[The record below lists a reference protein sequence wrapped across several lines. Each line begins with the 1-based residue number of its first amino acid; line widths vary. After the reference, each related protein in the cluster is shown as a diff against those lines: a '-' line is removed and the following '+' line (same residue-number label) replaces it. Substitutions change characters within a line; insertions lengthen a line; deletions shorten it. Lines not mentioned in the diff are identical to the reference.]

1 MPKIQGSFPNPTE
14 LKRIKTLEKYNQLYE
29 NEQQKVLP
37 LHDYIKKQF
46 KKDSEVIYLA
56 HALPFHITEFY
67 SDFVQGDDEDL
78 IIENTNEDEAE
89 LTIINDIVD
98 DNNIKE
104 RIADWASDQSEF
116 GYEVLLVRMED
127 NKIFIDD
134 IAQDQYFPQK
144 DGSVIFASYI
154 RKSDDITKK
163 DFWLYTQTYEM
174 NADKS
179 GVLITRQLWDTD
191 VYGVAS
197 QVISDLTVAGI
208 TDEPAEQIEGL
219 KQLPIVQIDNGKRT
233 KWGFGASDY
242 AQIIPQLTEI
252 NERASHEAVQL
263 LKNLD
268 AKLQLPSGS
277 DLVDENGK
285 VKAFEAI
292 QVADKDTPDMKYV
305 TNDNPLLTDLREH
318 LIMEAKFIALVTGV
332 PLFELLKSAMPDRVE
347 SLRIQLFRALRKTA
361 KKRSKIKQAIK
372 QLMSIAF
379 QLKNTELK
387 SDINVRFGDV
397 LPTDKFEE
405 AQTEEIKIRSGMSS
419 RFSAIK
425 RVEGYDDNRVENELK
440 LIQEENVRTG
450 AVNPQ
455 NAPQI

>member
-1 MPKIQGSFPNPTE
+1 
-14 LKRIKTLEKYNQLYE
+14 
-29 NEQQKVLP
+29 
-37 LHDYIKKQF
+37 
-46 KKDSEVIYLA
+46 
-56 HALPFHITEFY
+56 
-67 SDFVQGDDEDL
+67 
-78 IIENTNEDEAE
+78 
-89 LTIINDIVD
+89 
-98 DNNIKE
+98 
-104 RIADWASDQSEF
+104 
-116 GYEVLLVRMED
+116 
-127 NKIFIDD
+127 
-134 IAQDQYFPQK
+134 
-144 DGSVIFASYI
+144 
-154 RKSDDITKK
+154 
-163 DFWLYTQTYEM
+163 M